1 MQLIRG
7 GINHFTR
14 RLPQCVATIG
24 NFDGFHRG
32 HQKLLDLLREKA
44 QALQLPAVVITF
56 EPQPQEFFH
65 PQRAVPRLTRF
76 HEKWQVLKE
85 QNIAYLVRLRFNA
98 ALAQCSAEDFIENI
112 LIAQLGVKAM
122 IVGDD
127 FRFGAGRAGD
137 LSLLQKWGRQYGF
150 ETIQAPV
157 YVLEGQRVSSTRV
170 RQLLQAGD
178 LMQANQLLGRSYFL
192 CGKVVH
198 GDARGR
204 RLGFPTANIRL
215 SDGPVAVQGIYVVQV
230 LGLEEK
236 PLPAVA
242 SVGVRPMFSN
252 DHLLLEVHLLDFNR
266 DLYGCAIK
274 VEFLHKL
281 RDEQRFPTTEALIVQ
296 MQKDV
301 QNTRIFFSGETH
313 YEGTKKTA

>member
-7 GINHFTR
+7 GLNRFTR
-14 RLPQCVATIG
+14 RLPHCVATIG
-24 NFDGFHRG
+24 NFDGLHRG
-32 HQKLLDLLREKA
+32 HQQLLDLLREKA
-44 QALQLPAVVITF
+44 RALQLPSVVITF

-65 PQRAVPRLTRF
+65 PERAIPRLARF

-85 QNIAYLVRLRFNA
+85 QGVAYLVRLRFDA
-98 ALAQCSAEDFIENI
+98 ALAQCGAVDFVKNI
-112 LIAQLGVKAM
+112 LVAQLGVKAI

-127 FRFGAGRAGD
+127 FRFGAQRTGD
-137 LSLLQKWGRQYGF
+137 IPLLQKLGRQYGF
-150 ETIQAPV
+150 ETIQAPA
-157 YVLEGQRVSSTRV
+157 YVLDGQRVSSTRV

-178 LMQANQLLGRSYFL
+178 LIGANQLLGRPYFL

-204 RLGFPTANIRL
+204 ELGFPTANIRL
-215 SDGPVAVQGIYVVQV
+215 SDKPVAVQGIYVVQIF
-230 LGLEEK
+230 GLEEK

-252 DHLLLEVHLLDFNR
+252 DHVLLEVHLLDFNR
-266 DLYGCAIK
+266 DIYGCAIK
-274 VEFLHKL
+274 VAFLHKL
-281 RDEQRFPTTEALIVQ
+281 RNEQRFPTIEALIVQ

-301 QNTRIFFSGETH
+301 QDTRIFNCSRG
-313 YEGTKKTA
+313 